1 MTCIGPVGDRVDQD
15 DARSRLSSAI
25 LPLFPGC
32 SASGQNAF
40 LVNQVLRAWDSII
53 SPTGRETHEPHY
65 FFSWANVPKIPKH
78 ETGNHDDQ
86 VRPLSLQF
94 SAGRMNIGLRVARRI
109 PDAFAGI
116 VNGTVDLFPG
126 FSRCAQSRNITKRR
140 YGHVHHEH
148 AATPKPYV

>member
-25 LPLFPGC
+25 LSLFPGC

-116 VNGTVDLFPG
+116 VNGTADLLPV
-126 FSRCAQSRNITKRR
+126 SAANRCAQSRNITKRR
-140 YGHVHHEH
+140 
-148 AATPKPYV
+148 